1 MEPRIGKSLALTD
14 LEDRANSLTH
24 AVGAGIFL
32 AGLALLAVLS
42 VRSGDPW
49 KIVSVCVYGATLV
62 LLFSASALYHSV
74 QSPGLRKAFRVLD
87 HVSIH
92 LLIAG
97 TYTPFALV
105 TLRGPWGWSIFG
117 VIWTLAVAGVVKDL
131 FLTGRYKALSTGL
144 FLLMGWLI
152 VVAIVPLVRQLPPTG
167 LVLLLSGGLAYSIG
181 AVFYLL
187 DKRLPFG
194 HAVWHV
200 FVLGGGVCHF
210 LSIVYGVLLPVS

>member
-1 MEPRIGKSLALTD
+1 MEARIGKTIAFTD

-24 AVGAGIFL
+24 AVGAGFFL

-42 VRSGDPW
+42 ARSGDPW

-74 QSPGLRKAFRVLD
+74 RSPRLRKAFRVLD

-117 VIWTLAVAGVVKDL
+117 VIWSLALAGVVKDL
-131 FLTGRYKALSTGL
+131 FLTGRFKGLSTVL

-152 VVAIVPLVRQLPPTG
+152 VVAIVPLVRHLPSSG
-167 LVLLLSGGLAYSIG
+167 LALLLIGGLAYSVG

-187 DKRLPFG
+187 DKKLPFG
-194 HAVWHV
+194 HAVWHL

-210 LSIVYGVLLPVS
+210 LSVVFGVLAPVS